1 MRYISTTTSS
11 ASLYLL
17 FLIFGHLP
25 GFSQTGTGAEPIRY
39 LGGVYVDQDV
49 HDGRLRPA
57 VGVESYQVLRVN
69 RTHADVGDGFGWTYA
84 HAPMLAYWK
93 GKFYLEY
100 LSNPIGEHEPPGQTL
115 VMTSV
120 DGRHWS
126 MPQVVFPP
134 YKPPEGVEAP
144 MPPKSTGYMMHQR
157 MGFYVAPNG
166 RLLVSAF
173 YGHAPNPFGRGGIG
187 RVVREI
193 HEGGSF
199 GPIHFIRHNAGTLWN
214 EANTAY
220 PLYTRSSDQGFREA
234 CEALLANK
242 LMIEQWRD
250 EDREAKLAM
259 PGRCSSL
266 SFFHR
271 ADGKVVGVCKNA
283 LTAISEDEG
292 NSWSE
297 AVRAPTL
304 ITNNAKVWGERTADG
319 AYALVYNPVHF
330 GSHRWPLA
338 VSTSRDGTI
347 FDTLNIVNGE
357 VAPRRF
363 LGRAKDFGTQYI
375 RGIAEGNG
383 DPGDKAM
390 WLTYSMNKEDIWVSR
405 VPVPIRD
412 RVDNPVND
420 NFDGMKTG
428 GQIVDWNV
436 YSPRWAA
443 VSVAALPSTSDKSL
457 ELKDKDPYDYAR
469 AVRVFP
475 ESKAATVRC
484 KVMPKQKGADGLEL
498 EITDRYG
505 NRPVRVAFAN
515 DGWIKA
521 TNGSAAARLQTYK
534 ENTWYELEIAVNIKG
549 ASDSHYAVSINGKL
563 VLAEADLAEAVLSV
577 ERLSIRTGPY
587 RNEPTRRLDRYD
599 PKLKDLPDADEP
611 VAEAVY
617 YVDAVSVVP
626 R

>member
-1 MRYISTTTSS
+1 MMQVRFFPAAAGLCLSM
-11 ASLYLL
+11 AV
-17 FLIFGHLP
+17 FGHVP
-25 GFSQTGTGAEPIRY
+25 GLSQTGSAAEPIRY

-57 VGVESYQVLRVN
+57 VGVESFQVTRAN
-69 RTHADVGDGFGWTYA
+69 RTHPDLSDGSGWTYA
-84 HAPMLAYWK
+84 HASMLAYWK

-100 LSNPIGEHEPPGQTL
+100 LSNPVGEHEPPGQTL

-120 DGRHWS
+120 DGRHWN

-134 YKPPEGVEAP
+134 YEPPQGVETP
-144 MPPKSTGYMMHQR
+144 LPPKSTGYMMHQR
-157 MGFYVAPNG
+157 MGFFVAPNG
-166 RLLVSAF
+166 RLLVLAF

-193 HEGGSF
+193 HEDGSF
-199 GPIHFIRHNAGTLWN
+199 GPIHFIRYNAGTRWN
-214 EANTAY
+214 ESNTSY
-220 PLYTRSSDQGFREA
+220 PLYTRSSDQGFRVA

-250 EDREAKLAM
+250 EDRDAALAL
-259 PGRCSSL
+259 PGRCSAL

-283 LTAISEDEG
+283 YTAISENEG

-297 AVRAPTL
+297 TVQAPTL
-304 ITNNAKVWGERTADG
+304 ITNNAKVWGQRTADG

-338 VSTSRDGTI
+338 VSTSRDGAI
-347 FDTLNIVNGE
+347 FDTLYLVNGE

-363 LGRAKDFGTQYI
+363 LGHAKDFGAQYI

-383 DPGDKAM
+383 DPGDHAM

-405 VPVPIRD
+405 VPTPIRE
-412 RVDNPVND
+412 RVDGPVSD
-420 NFDGMKTG
+420 SFDGMKTE
-428 GQIVDWNV
+428 GQVVDWNI
-436 YSPRWAA
+436 YSPAWAP
-443 VSVAALPSTSDKSL
+443 VNVAAFPSNSDKSL
-457 ELKDKDPYDYAR
+457 ELRDKDPYDYAR

-475 ESKAATVRC
+475 ESKAVTVRC
-484 KVMPKQKGADGLEL
+484 KVMPKQMGAEGLEL
-498 EITDRYG
+498 EVADRYG
-505 NRPVRVAFAN
+505 SRPIQVVFTN

-521 TNGSAAARLQTYK
+521 LNGSTAAQLTTYK
-534 ENTWYELEIAVNIKG
+534 ENTWYQLELTIDVNDAG
-549 ASDSHYAVSINGKL
+549 RGRYTLSIDGKT
-563 VLAEADLAEAVLSV
+563 VLADAHLAEAVLSV
-577 ERLSIRTGPY
+577 ERLSLRTGPY

-599 PKLKDLPDADEP
+599 PKLKDLLGADEP

-617 YVDAVSVVP
+617 YVDRVSVSP